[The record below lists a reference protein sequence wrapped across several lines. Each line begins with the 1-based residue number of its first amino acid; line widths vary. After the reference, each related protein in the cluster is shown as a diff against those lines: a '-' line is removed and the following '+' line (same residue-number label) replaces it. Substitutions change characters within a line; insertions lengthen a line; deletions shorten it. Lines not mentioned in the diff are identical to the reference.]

1 LVSVIDDKT
10 RIGHLN
16 CGPHRT
22 GNLLQGDATVN
33 RQPLA
38 LVPKQIEIHADFST
52 STEREKHN
60 IRLRRLAHGL
70 TLYLTKTYQL

>member
-1 LVSVIDDKT
+1 LVSVIDDET

-16 CGPHRT
+16 SRPHRT
-22 GNLLQGDATVN
+22 GHLLQGDTTVN

-38 LVPKQIEIHADFST
+38 LVPKQIEIHANFPT

-60 IRLRRLAHGL
+60 V
-70 TLYLTKTYQL
+70 